1 MNYRLNFCSFWGL
14 RTFVSPA
21 YNFET
26 ELGYEFYYLING
38 TVHVIFCLRFMQVV
52 MQMEME
58 NGDGDGDEEA
68 KVCIVFYISP
78 QTHQCHSDFLDTAF
92 VCQFC
97 PIFSEF
103 LCLTHRQRV
112 FRNI

>member
-38 TVHVIFCLRFMQVV
+38 TVHVIFLLKIHA
-52 MQMEME
+52 
-58 NGDGDGDEEA
+58 NGDADGDEKA

-78 QTHQCHSDFLDTAF
+78 QTHQYHSDFLDTAF

-112 FRNI
+112 FRNIY